1 MRFINDKKEFGL
13 QRCNAYQIRM
23 GGYKGV
29 LTYDPGLKGSSIV
42 VRPSMCKFES
52 EDRNLSVIRCATFS

>member
-29 LTYDPGLKGSSIV
+29 LTYDPELKG
-42 VRPSMCKFES
+42 
-52 EDRNLSVIRCATFS
+52 